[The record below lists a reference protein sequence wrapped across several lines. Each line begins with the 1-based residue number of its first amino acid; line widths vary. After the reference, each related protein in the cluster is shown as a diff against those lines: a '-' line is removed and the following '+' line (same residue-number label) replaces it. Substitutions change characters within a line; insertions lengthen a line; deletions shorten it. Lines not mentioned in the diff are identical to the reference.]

1 MSGLAWLSCLRPRGA
16 ELAFEAVCR
25 ARSKDRA
32 NAEHCDAERKE
43 MDGSMARSRFTFLS
57 SLVLTMLVAA
67 TLPGATA
74 SLAAADDVADFYRGK
89 RINFVVGYGS
99 GGGYD
104 IYARL
109 FARFIGEHIP
119 GNPTVVPQNMPAPAA
134 VARRTGSTPSPPRMA
149 PQSRV
154 SARRRRPTRRSAS
167 QAFSSTHANSIGSA
181 IWRWSTTSC
190 S

>member
-1 MSGLAWLSCLRPRGA
+1 
-16 ELAFEAVCR
+16 
-25 ARSKDRA
+25 
-32 NAEHCDAERKE
+32 

-89 RINFVVGYGS
+89 RINFVVGYGT

-109 FARFIGEHIP
+109 FARFIGCRPHVGIGFGVVREPRQRLIGRP
-119 GNPTVVPQNMPAPAA
+119 GEADAEVSQLDAGHVLDQSEQVVP
-134 VARRTGSTPSPPRMA
+134 VGTIGRRTSYSESPA
-149 PQSRV
+149 SFQSRA
-154 SARRRRPTRRSAS
+154 SRPACRYR
-167 QAFSSTHANSIGSA
+167 
-181 IWRWSTTSC
+181 
-190 S
+190 